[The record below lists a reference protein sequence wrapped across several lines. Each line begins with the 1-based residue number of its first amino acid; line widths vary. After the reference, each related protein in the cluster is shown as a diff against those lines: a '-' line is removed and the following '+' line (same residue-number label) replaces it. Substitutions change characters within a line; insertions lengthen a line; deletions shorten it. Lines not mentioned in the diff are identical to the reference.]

1 MTPFRSE
8 NGTLTST
15 AVSLLMSAAL
25 YAMNVSIPAVEIER
39 TMTLRE
45 CRVEVELPMALS
57 GKALPKKTWDRIRKK
72 LWFF

>member
-1 MTPFRSE
+1 
-8 NGTLTST
+8 
-15 AVSLLMSAAL
+15 MSAAL